1 MIILSGKEQLKIASI
16 IAIVAIAA
24 LLIFSSSA
32 LAGGWHT
39 IGDTDDP
46 DAGQWLKSNSPH
58 AGLQSST
65 NQCRTCHSVHNA
77 DNVGQ
82 SIGTDM
88 NNDGDD
94 TDPGDVGT
102 GKAFKLLRNEN
113 RISECNACHD
123 AASGL
128 STKRPYQVGEFK
140 QVRGEHSLG
149 STIIPDS
156 DPSILFNGINK
167 NGLTCGNCHS
177 VHGSNVVQNNPANG
191 QYADPAWAS
200 KILRADPGGNGGDAS
215 KGTAHDS
222 GSGNIAGGLT
232 VTAANSNA
240 ANGYAGSKTAF
251 CADCH
256 NRNSNWDP
264 DSDDER
270 PNNES
275 HVQGPNVDGNIVVNG
290 VSTQVANF
298 GTFSNQETT
307 DAGRTGWR
315 LDQNTAR
322 GCVSCHQATSGG
334 ATFPY
339 DGTSSSFPHQST
351 SSKLL
356 QGNYTQ
362 AESGWVNESDSN
374 GMRQSN
380 RGINQAKRPLASLD
394 KVCLDCHRNQRALGT
409 DTLGVGKN
417 F

>member
-1 MIILSGKEQLKIASI
+1 MMITNMREQSRRIFFVTV
-16 IAIVAIAA
+16 VAIAV
-24 LLIFSSSA
+24 LLVFASSA

-77 DNVGQ
+77 DNGQ
-82 SIGTDM
+82 G
-88 NNDGDD
+88 G
-94 TDPGDVGT
+94 G
-102 GKAFKLLRNEN
+102 FKLLRNKT
-113 RISECNACHD
+113 RITECNACHD

-156 DPSILFNGINK
+156 DTSLIFNGVNK
-167 NGLTCGNCHS
+167 FGLVCGNCHS
-177 VHGSNVVQNNPANG
+177 VHGGNTVQNNPANG
-191 QYADPAWAS
+191 QYADPAWAQ

-215 KGTAHDS
+215 KGTTHDS
-222 GSGNIAGGLT
+222 GDIAGGLV

-240 ANGYAGSKTAF
+240 TNNYAASKTAF

-264 DSDDER
+264 DSDDSR
-270 PNNES
+270 PNTES
-275 HVQGPNVDGNIVVNG
+275 HVQGSNVDGNIVVNG

-315 LDQNTAR
+315 LEQNTMR
-322 GCVSCHQATSGG
+322 GCISCHQATTGG
-334 ATFPY
+334 AVFPY

-356 QGNYTQ
+356 QGNFTQ
-362 AESGWVNESDSN
+362 AESGWVNETDSK
-374 GMRQSN
+374 GIRQSN
-380 RGINQAKRPLASLD
+380 RGINQARRPLASLD
-394 KVCLDCHRNQRALGT
+394 KVCLDCHRDQRALGT
-409 DTLGVGKN
+409 DTMGVGKN